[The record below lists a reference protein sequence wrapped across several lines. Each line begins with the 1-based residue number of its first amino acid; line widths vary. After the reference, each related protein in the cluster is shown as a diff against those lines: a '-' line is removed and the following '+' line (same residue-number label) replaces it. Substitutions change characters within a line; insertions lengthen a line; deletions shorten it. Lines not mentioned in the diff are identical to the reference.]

1 METLSF
7 VLGIASVVVIGIA
20 VVATY
25 AFFRVLKIERELEE
39 LRRQLGAEM
48 NEMYQSIGRG
58 SGDIYRRVDDLE
70 REVFSQLDSRLDKL
84 ETKLTKSSTK
94 N

>member
-7 VLGIASVVVIGIA
+7 VLGIAFVVVIGIS

-25 AFFRVLKIERELEE
+25 AFFKVINVQKSIDEID
-39 LRRQLGAEM
+39 RRFADV
-48 NEMYQSIGRG
+48 YQIIGDENRQ
-58 SGDIYRRVDDLE
+58 INTRVDNLE

-84 ETKLTKSSTK
+84 ENKLTTK
-94 N
+94 K

>member
-1 METLSF
+1 METISF
-7 VLGIASVVVIGIA
+7 VLGIVFVVVIGIS

-25 AFFRVLKIERELEE
+25 AFFKVLKTTNNLESLERELNIKENNIIEILSKGDTE
-39 LRRQLGAEM
+39 L
-48 NEMYQSIGRG
+48 
-58 SGDIYRRVDDLE
+58 YRRIDNLE

-84 ETKLTKSSTK
+84 ENKLTTK

>member
-7 VLGIASVVVIGIA
+7 VLGIAFVVVTGIS

-25 AFFRVLKIERELEE
+25 AFFKVINVQKSIDEID
-39 LRRQLGAEM
+39 RRFADVHQCISDE
-48 NEMYQSIGRG
+48 NRQINT
-58 SGDIYRRVDDLE
+58 RVDNLE

-84 ETKLTKSSTK
+84 ENKLTTK
-94 N
+94 K

>member
-1 METLSF
+1 METISF
-7 VLGIASVVVIGIA
+7 VLGIVFVVVIGIS

-25 AFFRVLKIERELEE
+25 AFFKVINVQKSIDEID
-39 LRRQLGAEM
+39 RRFA
-48 NEMYQSIGRG
+48 NVYQIIGNDNRQ
-58 SGDIYRRVDDLE
+58 INTRVDNLE

-84 ETKLTKSSTK
+84 ENKLTTK

>member
-7 VLGIASVVVIGIA
+7 VLGIAFVVVIAVA
-20 VVATY
+20 VVATF
-25 AFFRVLKIERELEE
+25 AFFKVLKTKNELED
-39 LRRQLGAEM
+39 LNRQLDGSVSGI
-48 NEMYQSIGRG
+48 YQTIHSEDATIH
-58 SGDIYRRVDDLE
+58 RRVDELE

-84 ETKLTKSSTK
+84 ESKLTKSSTK